1 MKMEKSILVLAVLL
15 SAMFCY
21 GCSKQKRTAVTEAK
35 NPLSKTP
42 SALPTITPTGAAGQK
57 AAVSNIGDETAQ
69 APTISLEHLP
79 QPDTNYVDDEM
90 YKNAVLAEG
99 NLARL
104 AAAMRKAESGKEI
117 TVGVIGG
124 SITQGSLASTPDK
137 CYASRFFYWW
147 KTAFVNTKVN
157 IVNAGIGGTTS
168 YLGVHRVNQ
177 DLLSKK
183 PDVVI
188 VEFSVNDV
196 NTLFF
201 KKTYEDLVR
210 RLLKAENNPAVILL
224 FMPME
229 NGSGAQTND
238 LLIGFRY
245 DLPRISYGQL
255 VFKAVEKGTFTW
267 ADISPDGIHPNDR
280 GHAMVGEVLF
290 RYLDTVYAKLDTIK
304 DEVKPLDTTPFF
316 NEAYID
322 ATILDSANTEPERMG
337 SFQKSSVDAVFKNDW
352 TTTSGNDGIVFETE
366 ARNIGIMYRKTTD
379 GKSGQFDVYIDD
391 TFTMTLDG
399 DFTGGWGN
407 YQETTEVYSSDI
419 RKKHKIEIKRHAD
432 STGDVFSILGLL
444 IS

>member
-1 MKMEKSILVLAVLL
+1 
-15 SAMFCY
+15 
-21 GCSKQKRTAVTEAK
+21 
-35 NPLSKTP
+35 
-42 SALPTITPTGAAGQK
+42 
-57 AAVSNIGDETAQ
+57 
-69 APTISLEHLP
+69 
-79 QPDTNYVDDEM
+79 
-90 YKNAVLAEG
+90 
-99 NLARL
+99 
-104 AAAMRKAESGKEI
+104 
-117 TVGVIGG
+117 
-124 SITQGSLASTPDK
+124 
-137 CYASRFFYWW
+137 
-147 KTAFVNTKVN
+147 VNTKVN
-157 IVNAGIGGTTS
+157 VVNAGIGGTTS
-168 YLGVHRVNQ
+168 YLGVHRVDQ

-183 PDVVI
+183 PDVII
-188 VEFSVNDV
+188 VEFSVNDA

-210 RLLKAENNPAVILL
+210 RILKSENNPAVILL

-267 ADISPDGIHPNDR
+267 TDISPDGIHPNDR

-304 DEVKPLDTTPFF
+304 DEVKPLDITPFF

-322 ATILDSANTEPERMG
+322 ANILDSANTEPERMG
-337 SFQKSSVDAVFKNDW
+337 SFQKSSVDPVFQNDW
-352 TTTSGNDGIVFETE
+352 TTSSGNDGIVFETE

-391 TFTMTLDG
+391 TFAMTLDG